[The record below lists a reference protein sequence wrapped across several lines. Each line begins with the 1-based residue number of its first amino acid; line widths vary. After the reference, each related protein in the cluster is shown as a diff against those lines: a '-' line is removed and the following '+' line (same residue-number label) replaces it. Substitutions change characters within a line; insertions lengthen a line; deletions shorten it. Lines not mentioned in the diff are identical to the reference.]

1 MTKNEYNGWYNYETW
16 AVNLWLDSEES
27 SQNYWNERASLAY
40 ETAADSVSAYA
51 NFTGREIFSR
61 EERAVLALEKQ
72 LQSEHEE
79 ALPSLTGFAA
89 DLLNAAMSEVNW
101 REIAQHLVEAAMES
115 EAA

>member
-16 AVNLWLDSEES
+16 VVNLWLDNEEGSQQYWSE
-27 SQNYWNERASLAY
+27 Q
-40 ETAADSVSAYA
+40 ADEV
-51 NFTGREIFSR
+51 
-61 EERAVLALEKQ
+61 
-72 LQSEHEE
+72 LQSVRRSNWTSEDIKEAAISRLEDVLKEQHEE
-79 ALPSLTGFAA
+79 ALPELTGFAA